1 MTLKVNFDILRID
14 VDVLGQYS
22 HQIALQSRQVVWL
35 WVAPSTLMRK
45 NELQAFFSDTGGF
58 FKRYQAIQS

>member
-22 HQIALQSRQVVWL
+22 HQIALQSRQVVGL
-35 WVAPSTLMRK
+35 WVTPSTFVREDK
-45 NELQAFFSDTGGF
+45 LQAFFSDIGSF
-58 FKRYQAIQS
+58 FLFAKQEGK